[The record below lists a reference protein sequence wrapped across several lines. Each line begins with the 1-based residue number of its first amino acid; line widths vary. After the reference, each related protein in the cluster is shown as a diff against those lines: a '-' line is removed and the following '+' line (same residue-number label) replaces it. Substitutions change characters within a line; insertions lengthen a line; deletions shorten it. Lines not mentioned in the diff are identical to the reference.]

1 MDIILY
7 LPLCGFREAA
17 SCWGYHGQGG
27 GGLFKARKIFLWGA
41 LLEELLA
48 VRCPPPPLQEP
59 LKRGFIL
66 IPNKM
71 IES

>member
-1 MDIILY
+1 MLGLSWTGRGRFI
-7 LPLCGFREAA
+7 
-17 SCWGYHGQGG
+17 QG
-27 GGLFKARKIFLWGA
+27 RKIFLWGA

-48 VRCPPPPLQEP
+48 VRCPPHPLQEP

-66 IPNKM
+66 FPNKM